1 MKRIS
6 TAILIASS
14 AALLIPG
21 ASAFVQP
28 ASFTV
33 RVADTEETVP
43 TDMIESWYDVS
54 TNLEVRSG
62 VRSEI
67 EDTVDC
73 PYGTFYCEFSLSR
86 SGRIRTTVRTSDQ
99 VREGGLRNYLDALA
113 TRTKRDPLDARFT
126 VTDGKVVP
134 ETDSR
139 DGVTLDTDASFIA
152 LVQALGDGKTAVTL
166 PAKIVPATIR
176 SGDIDKLGL
185 KELIGIGK
193 TDFRGS
199 PKNRIHNFTR
209 GVEQFQ
215 GLLIAP
221 NETFSFVKYLGDVDA
236 EHGYLPELVIKNN
249 KTEPEFGGGI
259 CQVSSTMFRAAFNTG
274 LKVTER
280 RNHAYPVAYYKPYGM
295 DATIYIP
302 KPDLEFVNNTPGYI
316 LIQGAIEGTSLTFS
330 FYGTNDGRKVEI
342 DGPHI
347 LQSNPDGSMKT
358 IFSEKVTDASGN
370 IMIDDSFP
378 SDYKSPSLFPHF
390 QILTEKPKDMSKKD
404 WEAYLVQKA
413 DYYAKLS
420 AANAEVAQVAAGT
433 AAQTTG
439 N

>member
-14 AALLIPG
+14 AAFLIPG
-21 ASAFVQP
+21 APVFAQP
-28 ASFTV
+28 ATFTV
-33 RVADTEETVP
+33 RVADIEETIP
-43 TDMIESWYDVS
+43 TDTLGSWYNIS
-54 TNLEVRSG
+54 TTLEPRTS

-73 PYGTFYCEFSLSR
+73 PYDTFFCEFSLSR
-86 SGRIRTTVRTSDQ
+86 SGRIRTAIRTSDHI
-99 VREGGLRNYLDALA
+99 REGDLRSYLGTLA
-113 TRTKRDPLDARFT
+113 TRTKRDPLDAWFT
-126 VTDGKVVP
+126 VANGTVVP
-134 ETDSR
+134 ETDSH
-139 DGVTLDTDASFIA
+139 DGVTLDTDASLIA
-152 LVQALGDGKTAVTL
+152 LTQALTIGKTSVTL
-166 PAKIVPATIR
+166 PAKIVPAAIR

-185 KELIGIGK
+185 KELIGVGK

-295 DATIYIP
+295 DATVYIP
-302 KPDLEFVNNTPGYI
+302 KPDLAFVNNTPGYI
-316 LIQGAIEGTSLTFS
+316 LIQGAIESTTLSFS

-358 IFSEKVTDASGN
+358 IFTEKVTDANGSVV
-370 IMIDDSFP
+370 IDDSFP

-390 QILTEKPKDMSKKD
+390 QILTEKPKEMSKQD
-404 WEAYLVQKA
+404 WADYLAQKA
-413 DYYAKLS
+413 DYYTKLN
-420 AANAEVAQVAAGT
+420 AANAQVAQVAAGAATQT
-433 AAQTTG
+433 AG